1 MVLSMM
7 LKTSKSALARR
18 AAAQCLLRLAAH
30 LTPAERQVIRSAY
43 PLPHD
48 VARPKAV
55 KRRLLDF

>member
-18 AAAQCLLRLAAH
+18 AAAQCLLKLVHH
-30 LTPAERQVIRSAY
+30 LTPTERQVVKSTY

-48 VARPKAV
+48 IARPKAV
-55 KRRLLDF
+55 KRRLIDF